1 MAAVTNRSIGAP
13 AAYYLFEGG
22 AALLNALGFTLMLVL
37 QVQVVGLSPFELV
50 LMGTVLELT
59 LVLFEIPTGVVA
71 DVYSRRRSVLI
82 GAAVIGV
89 SLLVQ
94 GLWPIFWPTLLAQAL
109 WGIGYTFISG
119 AVQAWIT
126 DEVGE
131 QAVQPV
137 FTRGVQV
144 ALGATIVGT
153 LLAGLLGQFDL
164 RLPMVFAGVGY
175 LLLAALLFVVMPE
188 TAFQPAPRADRQN
201 WRHLTQTLRIS
212 IGLAR
217 RRPLIRGFAWV
228 GLFVG
233 LSSEAVD
240 RLWTARLLESFALP
254 PLAGTQGTALWFSLF
269 ALVGTVVSLVASL
282 IANRL
287 AARRLMQLHPGG
299 LLAALV
305 VLQVVGVIGFAL
317 VGSVLV
323 ALVCL
328 WLRDA
333 ARALAEPVQAAWLN
347 RSIESRA
354 RATTLSLIGQV
365 DALGQVAGG
374 PPLGA
379 LAARTSVPVGLVASA
394 VVLAPAAVILARL
407 GRDAASEEPVTTAE
421 G

>member
-1 MAAVTNRSIGAP
+1 M
-13 AAYYLFEGG
+13 
-22 AALLNALGFTLMLVL
+22 
-37 QVQVVGLSPFELV
+37 
-50 LMGTVLELT
+50 
-59 LVLFEIPTGVVA
+59 
-71 DVYSRRRSVLI
+71 
-82 GAAVIGV
+82 
-89 SLLVQ
+89 
-94 GLWPIFWPTLLAQAL
+94 
-109 WGIGYTFISG
+109 
-119 AVQAWIT
+119 
-126 DEVGE
+126 
-131 QAVQPV
+131 
-137 FTRGVQV
+137 
-144 ALGATIVGT
+144 
-153 LLAGLLGQFDL
+153 
-164 RLPMVFAGVGY
+164 
-175 LLLAALLFVVMPE
+175 
-188 TAFQPAPRADRQN
+188 
-201 WRHLTQTLRIS
+201 
-212 IGLAR
+212 
-217 RRPLIRGFAWV
+217 
-228 GLFVG
+228 
-233 LSSEAVD
+233 
-240 RLWTARLLESFALP
+240 
-254 PLAGTQGTALWFSLF
+254 
-269 ALVGTVVSLVASL
+269 ASL

-287 AARRLMQLHPGG
+287 AARRLKQLHPGG

-379 LAARTSVPVGLVASA
+379 LATRTSVPVGLVASA